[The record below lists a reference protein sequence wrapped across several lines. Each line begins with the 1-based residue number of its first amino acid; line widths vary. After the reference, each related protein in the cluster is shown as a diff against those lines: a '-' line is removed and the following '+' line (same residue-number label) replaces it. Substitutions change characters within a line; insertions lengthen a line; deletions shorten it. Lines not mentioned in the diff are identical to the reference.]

1 MLKGF
6 KGIAINGFSED
17 ACKLIAIELNKK
29 LPESAFELM
38 GILADM
44 GTTALVTI
52 DKDILIV
59 TNVNSLID
67 EEPEVVNDNQTRL

>member
-1 MLKGF
+1 MLKGY
-6 KGIAINGFSED
+6 KGIAINGFSKD
-17 ACKLIAIELNKK
+17 ACELIAIELNKK

-38 GILADM
+38 GILADIGAM
-44 GTTALVTI
+44 ALVTI

-67 EEPEVVNDNQTRL
+67 EESKV